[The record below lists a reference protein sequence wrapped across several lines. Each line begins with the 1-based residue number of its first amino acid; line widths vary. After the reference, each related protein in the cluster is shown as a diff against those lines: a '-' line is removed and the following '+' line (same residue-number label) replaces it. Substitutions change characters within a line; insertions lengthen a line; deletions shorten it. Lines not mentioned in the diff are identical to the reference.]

1 MKTTFEIIMAQYPVA
16 GFPKYL
22 SLIANRLLETAVW
35 TFAELGVAD
44 LFPQSDTPQ
53 TADELAQKQGWNSE
67 YLYRLLRAVADFD
80 IVREIKANESVQP
93 EKTNQF
99 QLTDNGRLLLSNHPS
114 KIRALLCLVLNP
126 VMKAASFHLPLLI
139 REGASNGTGLTQVIG
154 NISFFEFL
162 GKEEN
167 QRLAQNFNDAM
178 TSLSTY
184 SGQPVTNAVDFDRFN
199 TITDIGGGLGS
210 LLSQILQKYPT
221 IKHGICFDLPSV
233 IQHSESKNE
242 FEKQNISKDR
252 YEYRGGDMF
261 DATTIPQT
269 DAYIMKSIIHDWPDD
284 RAIDILKSIR
294 TAVNGKQIT
303 LFIAD
308 WIILSD
314 NEQDQFIHRYRHAFD
329 LEMMILVNGKERTQK
344 QYEYLFEES
353 GFRFKHL
360 YRTETPYSIIEATTN

>member
-1 MKTTFEIIMAQYPVA
+1 MAQYPVS

-44 LFPQSDTPQ
+44 LFSDDDTPQ

-67 YLYRLLRAVADFD
+67 YLYRLLRAVADVD
-80 IVREIKANESVQP
+80 IVREIKANQSVQP

-99 QLTDNGRLLLSNHPS
+99 QLTDDGRLLLSSHPS
-114 KIRALLCLVLNP
+114 KIRALICWELNP
-126 VMKAASFHLPLLI
+126 LIKTASFHLPLLI
-139 REGASNGTGLTQVIG
+139 REGASKGSGVAQVIG
-154 NISFFEFL
+154 NIPPFEFFA
-162 GKEEN
+162 KDEN
-167 QRLAQNFNDAM
+167 QHLAQNFNDAM

-184 SGQPVTNAVDFDRFN
+184 SGQPITNAVDFGRFN

-221 IKHGICFDLPSV
+221 IKHGICFDLPGV
-233 IQHSESKNE
+233 IQQSESKNE
-242 FEKQNISKDR
+242 FAKQNISKDR
-252 YEYRGGDMF
+252 YEYRSGDMF
-261 DATTIPQT
+261 DATTVPQT
-269 DAYIMKSIIHDWPDD
+269 DAYIMKNIIHDWPDD

-294 TAVNGKQIT
+294 TAANAKQIT
-303 LFIAD
+303 IFLVD

-314 NEQDQFIHRYRHAFD
+314 DEQDQFIHRYTHAFD
-329 LEMMILVNGKERTQK
+329 LHMMITLNAKERTQK

-360 YRTETPYSIIEATTN
+360 YRTETPYSIIEAMTN

>member
-1 MKTTFEIIMAQYPVA
+1 MAQYPTY

-44 LFPQSDTPQ
+44 LFSDDDTPQ

-67 YLYRLLRAVADFD
+67 YLYRLLRAVADVD
-80 IVREIKANESVQP
+80 IVREIKTNESVQP

-99 QLTDNGRLLLSNHPS
+99 QLTDDGHLLLSSHPN
-114 KIRALLCLVLNP
+114 KIRALICWELNP
-126 VMKAASFHLPLLI
+126 LIKTASFHLPLLI
-139 REGASNGTGLTQVIG
+139 REGASKGSGVAQVIG
-154 NISFFEFL
+154 NIPPFEFF

-167 QRLAQNFNDAM
+167 HHLAQNFNDAM

-184 SGQPVTNAVDFDRFN
+184 SGQPITNAVDFGRFN

-210 LLSQILQKYPT
+210 LLSQILEKYPT
-221 IKHGICFDLPSV
+221 IKHGICFDLHSV
-233 IQHSESKNE
+233 IQHSETKNE
-242 FEKQNISKDR
+242 FAKQNISKDR
-252 YEYRGGDMF
+252 YEYRSGDMF

-269 DAYIMKSIIHDWPDD
+269 DAYIMKNIIHDWPDD

-294 TAVNGKQIT
+294 TATNGKQIT
-303 LFIAD
+303 IFLAD

-314 NEQDQFIHRYRHAFD
+314 NEEDQFIHRCTHAFD
-329 LEMMILVNGKERTQK
+329 LHMMITLNAKERTQK
-344 QYEYLFEES
+344 QYEYLFVES

-360 YRTETPYSIIEATTN
+360 YRTETPYSIIEAMTN